1 MYIFLFQIRYRD
13 QIVAIKVV
21 NGGSTPDEKELFE
34 ARFIREVNMMSKVK
48 HENLVKVGPLLDI
61 S

>member
-1 MYIFLFQIRYRD
+1 MFSFKIRYRD

-21 NGGSTPDEKELFE
+21 NGGSTPDEKEVFE
-34 ARFIREVNMMSKVK
+34 ERFIREVNMMSKVK

-61 S
+61 L